1 MRLDQENKF
10 LFTDRPKS
18 GTNASGLAARALTP
32 NRMWSMFLTNGGS
45 MHRYITAFI
54 VLLALAFAGEAHA
67 QWIKTISGYLPAGQT
82 NELFPRVPN
91 NSALD
96 TIYQIAGNY
105 DVSGTLKIDEGSE
118 LEFLPNSRVLD
129 SAGGK
134 IVANGYTGLNRRILF
149 RGLAVNANSHEWGH
163 FVILPNSD
171 SAYFANVRFVNFRK
185 RNTVDVT
192 PIYSPFSDPTRA
204 AFNNAINADINGVG
218 ACIATFSHNTYI
230 YDAIVDSC
238 QASFAGGAFAFLQAP
253 AGWPTPDDGRL
264 ALVGKQVGLLTI
276 RDTRVYNNETT
287 NPQSTT
293 ALGGAIYMSSNNAG
307 YLQSDNLVCYLGYN
321 GFVTGTPSNPVTFTP
336 AQDLML
342 FERCTADNSFDN
354 VVVGTHVDYAE
365 GGAIYVGTNTALVLS
380 QCTFNTDSAVQADDA
395 NAWGGAI
402 AVNQYSGS
410 PIQTNNGSLTDQ
422 MPGLSILKTA
432 TFRGNVAGVGG
443 AIHIDMTPVNQ
454 IFTVPAARLIID
466 GEHIVPMPGFSVPVR
481 DSGKIWFDGNIAY
494 MEGGAI
500 YSPNKVYITGYL
512 APNNFPWP
520 GGSDSVEL
528 RVEFSN
534 NVAAVGGGS
543 IYLDAY
549 SGGTPDLVER
559 RAWHLDNSVN
569 PFDPRLNPAGGVNR
583 GTLYGMGVIGG
594 GAEFVGLR
602 DSTFATE
609 FSHNFVVGGNGG
621 AVNLED
627 GIASGNQ
634 VPINRYFA
642 ENEYNAQNVRIPRD
656 TFASA
661 SIFPYDPRELT
672 RFVGNRAELGPDSA
686 ALYSYNPVNP
696 GNAHGRG
703 GGLYIQITSD
713 PNNVLTP
720 LDSTFLSRVRF
731 ESDTAYSGSAIWCD
745 RYDFKLMSNQ
755 SLIANNIATSPSSAT
770 VDLDTSGVTTGI
782 SNPSDPDAGAA
793 IWADFEGPLPSYESN
808 SRGDAIYDNTGRYI
822 LRLPV
827 STVIGK
833 SGADTLR
840 GNFWGET
847 GPSVITE
854 INPPTGAE
862 QSTFFIDYYK
872 SCFTNIYEPNSNPP
886 VAYMPVTIGQIPDT
900 LLLEGRVYDLF
911 DRGTDM
917 KVADYTNRRLAPAE
931 AFSLGLPNS
940 ITTLHR
946 FTRNIFDADPT
957 YVNKIDLYQTDFQ
970 GPQPLGYPLF
980 LQADVP
986 LLDSNRD
993 PYAKNYTVFMV
1004 FNQTTNEFVRVNLK
1018 ESVTDEAAGASDQIY
1033 RGRLDFVPDS
1043 SVAERHP
1050 TLREQA
1056 LYTLSLLRPTTMTY
1070 DEVQRA
1076 SMLEDSAALKGRE
1089 YQLSPT
1095 DIVAPG
1101 DTVFADG
1108 RSGGFQGKTTWYAGE
1123 RYHTLPVRPGDHIL
1137 VISRTQLWEFGPA
1150 YAITH
1155 GLQFTIGD
1163 VLPPSFVADVPILQ
1177 SDVYNPNVKFIHED
1191 VNYNGNNAP
1200 GNSQD
1205 SAVTLFRVAGYDPNY
1220 FYDPRF
1226 LFNQGN
1232 YTQVRISVT
1241 PDLFA
1246 GDSIP
1251 VGITYV
1257 AKNAA
1262 DSVRAHVRLN
1272 HWMYDS
1278 IAFNQNI
1285 TGSNGYVVLKGQPHN
1300 PDVVPGGEGVTATL
1314 TNYPPNFASEDSLLM
1329 SIPGSQLGPDSSA
1342 LSMWLFPPSMN
1353 CARVSPDN
1361 LGANPDT
1368 LDVRSS
1374 SASYHFR
1381 IVVMDS
1387 LPVFKPLQTGT
1398 TSKCG
1403 YQYAILTDSLRYKL
1417 DLTTDDEIE
1426 DSIAAAETLPGAKVS
1441 DSNRRFPAWDFRYGR
1456 TAYDFQ
1462 TEPSWM
1468 TNPSGG
1474 QYVTLDSATD
1484 PSFKVRG
1491 IINVRLDSTTAVNN
1505 YLLPN
1510 PQVNGEL
1517 NLDTIVG
1524 VEANDGHTGK
1534 TLVRWPI
1541 EILFAP
1547 TILNTSLPNAAEDT
1561 DYSFNFQ
1568 YPDQIRR
1575 ILIQNLNPDH
1585 YYTYTLIYKG
1595 TTDYL
1600 FRDIPDSIPMAD
1612 STVLVN
1618 GVPTLV
1624 VRPSHI
1630 GTPDT
1635 VVGHTPSWLKID
1647 PFTGVL
1653 TGTPTA
1659 ADAPRAAGIPCGGDT
1674 VDVLVSDGTCVQTW
1688 AEFPLTVDSINHAPF
1703 FVKGPKQPCVTS
1715 GVAFCDSAFVV
1726 DRDLLRDSCA
1736 AEMLTVTSS
1745 DVTYNGVSVGTIT
1758 VTPGTITGPLS
1769 SDTTKL
1775 AVCGTVTLPDNYWNT
1790 SPLSP
1795 LYIQLKVVDADG
1807 AFDTISYPFYV
1818 GQAPSFECSI
1828 WVSNAVTLP
1837 LHPLQDIQKL
1847 CFGAGEFG
1855 TDSLDYQYCEVEN
1868 APAPPTSAFD
1878 ARWILPVG
1886 GQLEGSTIDIR
1897 SNANP
1902 NALITWQVQFQPG
1915 NEGGAAGSLYPVDI
1929 CWNSS
1934 CLDTTKL
1941 QAPFT
1946 AGHFYLRNPRN
1957 SQEFSIDMSS
1967 GVGPVDPS
1975 LYTLTKLGSDSM
1987 CLQIRDQGLTNA
1999 LIVFIPNS
2007 VAGVGGVSNPV
2018 FALEPNYP
2026 NPFASTTTLNFSVA
2040 QRSDVRI
2047 DIYDV
2052 KGTLVR
2058 TLVNEPLDPG
2068 SYPVTW
2074 DGTDESGAAMP
2085 QGNYVAHMSAGSYNA
2100 TVKMSLEKGAQ

>member
-1 MRLDQENKF
+1 M
-10 LFTDRPKS
+10 
-18 GTNASGLAARALTP
+18 
-32 NRMWSMFLTNGGS
+32 NRYF
-45 MHRYITAFI
+45 TAFI

-67 QWIKTISGYLPAGQT
+67 QYIKTISGYLPAGQT

-96 TIYQIAGNY
+96 TIYQISGNY

-134 IVANGYTGLNRRILF
+134 IIANGYTGLNRRILF
-149 RGLAVNANSHEWGH
+149 RGLRINANSHEWGH

-171 SAYFANVRFVNFRK
+171 SAYFSNVRFVNFMK

-192 PIYSPFSDPTRA
+192 PIYDISVGDPLRT
-204 AFNNAINADINGVG
+204 FNNAINADINGVG
-218 ACIATFSHNTYI
+218 GCIATFSHKTYI

-264 ALVGKQVGLLTI
+264 ALAGKQVGLLVI
-276 RDTRVYNNETT
+276 RDTRVLNNETT

-307 YLQSDNLVCYLGYN
+307 YLQSDFLTTYLGYN
-321 GFVTGTPSNPVTFTP
+321 GFVTGTPSNPITFADTT
-336 AQDLML
+336 DKIL
-342 FERCTADNSFDN
+342 FERCSADNTFDN
-354 VVVGTHVDYAE
+354 QVGSVHVDYAE
-365 GGAIYVGTNTALVLS
+365 GGAIYVGTNTALVLA
-380 QCTFNTDSAVQADDA
+380 QATFNTDSAVSSYDP
-395 NAWGGAI
+395 NAWGGAV

-410 PIQTNNGSLTDQ
+410 PLQTSNGSITDQ
-422 MPGLSILKTA
+422 QPGLSVLKTA
-432 TFRGNVAGVGG
+432 TFLGNVAGIGG
-443 AIHIDMTPVNQ
+443 AIHMDMPPVNQ
-454 IFTVPAARLIID
+454 FGVPAPRLVID
-466 GEHIVPMPGFSVPVR
+466 AEHIIPKAGFSVPVR
-481 DSGKIWFDGNIAY
+481 DSGKIWFNGNIAY

-512 APNNFPWP
+512 APSNFPWP
-520 GGSDSVEL
+520 GGADSVEL

-534 NVAAVGGGS
+534 NVAAIGGGS
-543 IYLDAY
+543 IYLDAF

-559 RAWHLDNSVN
+559 RSWHLNNSVN
-569 PFDPRLNPAGGVNR
+569 PFDARLNPAGGVNR
-583 GTLYGMGVIGG
+583 GTQYGMSVIGG

-609 FSHNFVVGGNGG
+609 FNHNFVVGGNGG

-642 ENEYNAQNVRIPRD
+642 ENEYNALNVRVPRD
-656 TFASA
+656 TFVGA
-661 SIFPYDPRELT
+661 SIFPSDPRELT
-672 RFVGNRAELGPDSA
+672 RFVGNRAELGPDSTL
-686 ALYSYNPVNP
+686 LYNYNPSNP
-696 GNAHGRG
+696 ATAHGRG
-703 GGLYIQITSD
+703 GGLYIQITGD
-713 PNNVLTP
+713 PGSVLTP
-720 LDSTFLSRVRF
+720 LDSTFISRVRF

-755 SLIANNIATSPSSAT
+755 TLIANNLATSPASDT
-770 VDLDTSGVTTGI
+770 VDLDATGI
-782 SNPSDPDAGAA
+782 SNPSDSNAGAT

-808 SRGDAIYDNTGRYI
+808 SRGDAIYDNTARYI

-827 STVIGK
+827 STIIGK

-862 QSTFFIDYYK
+862 QATFFIDFYK
-872 SCFTNIYEPNSNPP
+872 GCFTNIYEPNSNPP
-886 VAYMPVTIGQIPDT
+886 VTYQPVTIGVIPDT

-911 DRGTDM
+911 DKGTDM
-917 KVADYTNRRLAPAE
+917 KVADYTNPRLAPAE

-946 FTRNIFDADPT
+946 FTRNIFDSNAT
-957 YVNKIDLYQTDFQ
+957 YVNKIDLNQTDFQ

-1018 ESVTDEAAGASDQIY
+1018 ETVTDEGAGASNQIY

-1050 TLREQA
+1050 TQRANA
-1056 LYTLSLLRPTTMTY
+1056 LYTLSLLRPTSMTF

-1076 SMLEDSAALKGRE
+1076 SMLEDSAALHGRE
-1089 YQLSPT
+1089 YQL
-1095 DIVAPG
+1095 DISDIRASG
-1101 DTVFADG
+1101 DTVFSNSQ
-1108 RSGGFQGKTTWYAGE
+1108 SGGFQGKTTWYAGE

-1155 GLQFTIGD
+1155 GLQFVIGD
-1163 VLPPSFVADVPILQ
+1163 VQAPAFVADVPALQ
-1177 SDVYNPNVKFIHED
+1177 SDTYNPNVKFVHED
-1191 VNYNGNNAP
+1191 VSYDGSDA
-1200 GNSQD
+1200 
-1205 SAVTLFRVAGYDPNY
+1205 AHTLFRVAGYDANN

-1232 YTQVRISVT
+1232 YTQLKITVT
-1241 PDLFA
+1241 PDLFT
-1246 GDSIP
+1246 GDVVP
-1251 VGITYV
+1251 TGATYV
-1257 AKNAA
+1257 AKNAL
-1262 DSVRAHVRLN
+1262 DSVKAHVRLN

-1278 IAFNQNI
+1278 VAFNQNI
-1285 TGSNGYVVLKGQPHN
+1285 TGSNGYVFLKGTPHN
-1300 PDVVPGGEGVTATL
+1300 PDVVPGGESVTATL
-1314 TNYPPNFASEDSLLM
+1314 TNWPPNFESEDSLL
-1329 SIPGSQLGPDSSA
+1329 SDISGSQLGPDSAA

-1353 CARVSPDN
+1353 CDRISPDN

-1368 LDVRSS
+1368 LAVRSA

-1381 IVVMDS
+1381 IIVMDS
-1387 LPVFKPLQTGT
+1387 LPVFTQLPCVGEP
-1398 TSKCG
+1398 
-1403 YQYAILTDSLRYKL
+1403 AILTDSLRYSL
-1417 DLTTDDEIE
+1417 DINTDDELE
-1426 DSIAAAETLPGAKVS
+1426 DSVAAAETLPGAKVA
-1441 DSNRRFPAWDFRYGR
+1441 DSNQRFPAWDFRYGR

-1468 TNPSGG
+1468 VYPSGG
-1474 QYVTLDSATD
+1474 QYVPID
-1484 PSFKVRG
+1484 PSTDANFKLRG

-1517 NLDTIVG
+1517 NLDTIMG

-1534 TLVRWPI
+1534 ALVRLAVPI
-1541 EILFAP
+1541 FFVP
-1547 TILNTSLPNAAEDT
+1547 TILNTSLPTAAEDT
-1561 DYSFNFQ
+1561 DYSSNFQ
-1568 YPDQIRR
+1568 FPDQIRR
-1575 ILIQNLNPDH
+1575 ILIQNLNPSQTF
-1585 YYTYTLIYKG
+1585 TYKLLYKG
-1595 TTDYL
+1595 DVEYL
-1600 FRDIPDSIPMAD
+1600 YRDALNKIPAAD
-1612 STVLVN
+1612 SMVIIN
-1618 GVPTLV
+1618 GDTTFV
-1624 VRPSHI
+1624 VRPGHI

-1635 VVGHTPSWLKID
+1635 VIGHTPRWLSID
-1647 PFTGVL
+1647 QNSGVL
-1653 TGTPTA
+1653 TGTPGDT
-1659 ADAPRAAGIPCGGDT
+1659 DAPRAAGIPCGGDT
-1674 VDVLVSDGTCVQTW
+1674 VDVVVSGAGPCGIAVNAW
-1688 AEFPLTVDSINHAPF
+1688 KEFPLSVDSINHQPF
-1703 FVKGPKQPCVTS
+1703 FVKGPKQFCVTS

-1736 AEMLTVTSS
+1736 AEMLTVTT
-1745 DVTYNGVSVGTIT
+1745 DGVTLADFSTSVGTIT
-1758 VTPGTITGPLS
+1758 VTPGTINGPLS

-1775 AVCGTVTLPDNYWNT
+1775 SVCGTITPPDNYWNQ
-1790 SPLSP
+1790 SPLP
-1795 LYIQLKVVDADG
+1795 PIYIHLKVVDANG
-1807 AFDTISYPFYV
+1807 ALDTISYPVYV
-1818 GQAPSFECSI
+1818 GEAPSFDCSI
-1828 WVSNAVTLP
+1828 WVTNAVTQP

-1855 TDSLDYQYCEVEN
+1855 TDSLDYQYCEYED
-1868 APAPPTSAFD
+1868 APPPPQSSFD
-1878 ARWILPVG
+1878 SRWVLPIG

-1915 NEGGAAGSLYPVDI
+1915 NEGGAAGSLYPLDI

-1934 CLDTTKL
+1934 CLDSSKL

-1946 AGHFYLRNPRN
+1946 QGHFYLRNPHN
-1957 SQEFSIDMSS
+1957 QQEFNLDMNS
-1967 GVGPVDPS
+1967 GVGELDPS

-1987 CLQIRDQGLTNA
+1987 CLQIRDQGLNNA

-2007 VAGVGGVSNPV
+2007 VAGVGGSTNPV
-2018 FALEPNYP
+2018 FAIEPNYP

-2040 QRSDVRI
+2040 ERSSVRI

-2058 TLVNEPLDPG
+2058 TLVNETLDAG

-2074 DGTDESGAAMP
+2074 DGTDATGAAMP
-2085 QGNYVAHMSAGSYNA
+2085 QGSYIAHMSAGSYNG